1 MLENSK
7 KYIKREVFD
16 EIAAHLEKPEI
27 TLITGSR
34 QVGKTVLL
42 EQLKAYL
49 IEEKRI
55 SQDSI
60 FYFNIDI
67 IQDWE
72 FFQNQANFIE
82 FLKDRSKK
90 QKIYVFVDEAQ
101 KVSEAAV
108 FFKGVYD
115 SKLNVKLILTGSSSL
130 EIKAKFKET
139 LAGRKMVFMVSSF
152 SFLEF
157 LTAKDKILAE
167 YIFAKQKLTEIDK
180 KKVIEF
186 YKEYLI
192 FGGYPRV
199 VLSDSREEKISVLQ
213 EIYSSYIEQDA
224 INFLGIENKT
234 AFIKLVKLLSA
245 QVGQLVKIEELAL
258 NLNISRETVER
269 YVLALEETFI
279 IKKITP
285 YFKNPRQEIVK
296 AGKIYFNDLGIRNL
310 ALENFNILDERIDKG
325 QILEN
330 GVFIELQFLYRNK
343 MAQIHFWRTKQKTE
357 VDFAIEKGLEIT
369 PVEVK
374 YNSKNIFIPIG
385 LKNFILK
392 FSPKKSFIVSFFT
405 DNGVETKEG
414 TRVNFIYPFEI
425 YKIMEE

>member
-34 QVGKTVLL
+34 QVGKTVIL
-42 EQLKAYL
+42 EQLKEYL
-49 IEEKRI
+49 TKEKKVSR
-55 SQDSI
+55 DAI
-60 FYFNIDI
+60 FYYNIDI
-67 IQDWE
+67 IHDWE
-72 FFQNQANFIE
+72 FFQNQTNFID
-82 FLKDRSKK
+82 FLEKRSKNK
-90 QKIYVFVDEAQ
+90 KIYVFVDEAQ
-101 KVSEAAV
+101 KIPEAAV

-115 SKLNVKLILTGSSSL
+115 SSLNVKLILTGSSSL

-139 LAGRKMVFMVSSF
+139 LAGRKMVFTINSF
-152 SFLEF
+152 TFSEF
-157 LTAKDKILAE
+157 LAVKDKVLSG
-167 YIFAKQKLTEIDK
+167 YIVKKQKLTEIDK
-180 KKVIEF
+180 KSAIQF
-186 YKEYLI
+186 YKEYLT

-199 VLSDSREEKISVLQ
+199 VFSRNKGEKNSVLQ
-213 EIYSSYIEQDA
+213 EIYSSYVEQDA
-224 INFLGIENKT
+224 INFLGIENKI
-234 AFIKLVKLLSA
+234 AFTKLVKLLAS
-245 QVGQLVKIEELAL
+245 QIGQLVKIEELAI
-258 NLNISRETVER
+258 NLNIGRETVER
-269 YVLALEETFI
+269 YILALEQTFI
-279 IKKITP
+279 IKKIMP

-330 GVFIELQFLYRNK
+330 GIFTELQFLYRNK
-343 MAQIHFWRTKQKTE
+343 MTQIHFWRTKQKTE
-357 VDFAIEKGLEIT
+357 VDFVIEKGLKVI

-374 YNSKNIFIPIG
+374 YNSRNTALPAG

-392 FSPKKSFIVSFFT
+392 FNPAESFIVNFFA
-405 DNGVETKEG
+405 DNSGLKKEN
-414 TRVNFIYPFEI
+414 TEINFIYPFET

>member
-7 KYIKREVFD
+7 KYIKREIFN

-42 EQLKAYL
+42 EQLKEYL

-55 SQDSI
+55 PQDSI

-67 IQDWE
+67 IHDWE

-82 FLKDRSKK
+82 FLKDRSKN

-101 KVSEAAV
+101 KIPEAAV

-115 SKLNVKLILTGSSSL
+115 SRLNVKLILTGSSSL

-139 LAGRKMVFMVSSF
+139 LAGRKMVFTVSSF

-157 LTAKDKILAE
+157 LTAKDKILSE
-167 YIFAKQKLTEIDK
+167 YISTKQQLTEIDK
-180 KKVIEF
+180 KSALQF

-192 FGGYPRV
+192 LGGYPRV

-234 AFIKLVKLLSA
+234 AFIKLVKLLAA
-245 QVGQLVKIEELAL
+245 QAGQLVNIEELAL
-258 NLNISRETVER
+258 NLNISRETVEK
-269 YVLALEETFI
+269 YILALEETFI
-279 IKKITP
+279 IKKIAP
-285 YFKNPRQEIVK
+285 YFRNPRQEIVK

-330 GVFIELQFLYRNK
+330 GVFTDLQFLYRNK

-357 VDFAIEKGLEIT
+357 VDFVIEKGLKVI

-374 YNSKNIFIPIG
+374 YNSKNMALPAG

-392 FSPKKSFIVSFFT
+392 FNPTESFIVNFFAG
-405 DNGVETKEG
+405 NGGFKKEN
-414 TRVNFIYPFEI
+414 TEINFIYPFET